1 MKWQD
6 KLIQILQKNTL
17 TQEDYDEFITI
28 GKTLKSDNELDIYQ
42 QIGDGIYQ
50 KTRGTNIKLASDEF
64 WQSHILLIKDNN

>member
-64 WQSHILLIKDNN
+64 WQLQI